1 MARMYNRYGAA
12 DKNVRKIDLEIVSVD
27 KDGNPIP
34 TDLLVIR
41 AFSKKEECYV
51 TFAPNMADKTIGL
64 MVDRNSDFTDRVL
77 EHLANTGQAE
87 KIMKEIYAMVFLNTP
102 PTPASNEIK
111 GTFS

>member
-1 MARMYNRYGAA
+1 MYNRYGAA

-27 KDGNPIP
+27 GEGNPIP

-41 AFSKKEECYV
+41 AFDKKEECHV
-51 TFAPNMADKTIGL
+51 TFAPNMVDKTIGL

-87 KIMKEIYAMVFLNTP
+87 KIMKEIYAMVFLNAP
-102 PTPASNEIK
+102 SPIPANNTIK